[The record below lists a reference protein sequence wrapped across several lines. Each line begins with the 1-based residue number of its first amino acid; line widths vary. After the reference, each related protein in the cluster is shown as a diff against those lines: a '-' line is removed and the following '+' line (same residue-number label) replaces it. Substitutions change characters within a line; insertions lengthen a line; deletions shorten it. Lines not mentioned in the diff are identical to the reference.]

1 MDVICYQSPKVR
13 SGTKPEEIN
22 KYLRQAQIL

>member
-1 MDVICYQSPKVR
+1 MDVIFVIRVRR